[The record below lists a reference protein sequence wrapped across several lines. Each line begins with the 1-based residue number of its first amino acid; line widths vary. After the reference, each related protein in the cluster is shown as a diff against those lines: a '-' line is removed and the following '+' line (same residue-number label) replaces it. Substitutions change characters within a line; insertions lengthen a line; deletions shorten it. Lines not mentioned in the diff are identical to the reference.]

1 MGIYDGFTD
10 HDEKKENQIE
20 YSDDFYIIANHLYLN
35 KNVKIHLNIDQYT
48 NKFKLVNNKLD
59 IDPNQIFINPKSLVK
74 MDSTGN
80 FIGSIMTDQNDK
92 LKLNYNSDLYE
103 DFNGSIW
110 INLGNGLERSSDNKI
125 SIALGFATKFDNG
138 KLSLDPSALLNNTS
152 GTITLDPDKK
162 RFELNYS
169 TDMLKDYNGKIWL
182 NLNNDF
188 KRENNAISLNLNNDF
203 KRENNAISLNLNN
216 DFKREN
222 NAISLKLNN
231 NHFKRENDGI
241 SLNFDDSIKYDVNTN
256 KLSSNIDKYLTTGG
270 DIYLDNGKMKLNIN
284 NYVID
289 NASTI
294 IMDTNNKLTVNI
306 TDQSAGQVYLDNQN
320 HLKLRL
326 SPLYFTDSSGYF
338 YPKINYN
345 HGFDWQN
352 YQLNLNIDYPLYFT
366 TNKKLSLSYNEYFKQ
381 TNDGKLDLD
390 LNKIQTETVKPS
402 GTGLQINTDGT
413 FSLNNKITKL
423 LNLSPLSGLEISGD
437 QLIINEHTL
446 SRNVIRLNTNSPIT
460 RDNNNFYKLKIDT
473 ISIDSDNNTGSLFVK
488 PTYVPSIITK
498 DYIKDKIVNETYYK
512 DMLKF
517 QAPCILR
524 RCGLCYCDLNT
535 VSDVDKTIN
544 TNDVTI
550 NKFHNQKHKFNDYFY
565 FTTENNPT
573 YHYKH
578 YSFAIFPEVINDNY
592 IYFNNTNQKIKYTDI
607 FNNRLNLSSLVF
619 NFVIEPE
626 KKNIDIN
633 STLIECENDNYIKI
647 LYNNQGIIFKF
658 GYMLENYIHNPI
670 HLDEVIVSLPKTLIN
685 KKNVLTFFYDLN
697 NTHILIILNNEII
710 YDNKIIFL
718 FVIEHNKDNLL
729 THKYHDFYLC
739 NNSDDTQSF
748 NGKFYNYSMLQNITE
763 EETRYLHQYYKYI
776 HNI

>member
-1 MGIYDGFTD
+1 MGIYDGFTN

-35 KNVKIHLNIDQYT
+35 KNIKIHLNIDQYT

-59 IDPNQIFINPKSLVK
+59 IDPNQIFMNPKSLVK

-103 DFNGSIW
+103 DYNGSIW
-110 INLGNGLERSSDNKI
+110 INLGNGIERSSDNKI

-138 KLSLDPSALLNNTS
+138 KLSLDTSALVNNTS

-169 TDMLKDYNGKIWL
+169 TDMLKDYTGKIWL
-182 NLNNDF
+182 N
-188 KRENNAISLNLNNDF
+188 I
-203 KRENNAISLNLNN
+203 NN

-231 NHFKRENDGI
+231 NHFRRENDGI
-241 SLNFDDSIKYDVNTN
+241 SLNIDDSIKYDVNTN

-270 DIYLDNGKMKLNIN
+270 DIYLDNNGKMKLNIN

-289 NASTI
+289 NSSTI

-326 SPLYFTDSSGYF
+326 SPFYFTDSSGYF

-352 YQLNLNIDYPLYFT
+352 YQLNLNIDSPLYFT
-366 TNKKLSLSYNEYFKQ
+366 TNKKLGLSYNEYFKQ

-390 LNKIQTETVKPS
+390 LNKIKIETVKPS
-402 GTGLQINTDGT
+402 GPGIQINSDGT
-413 FSLNNKITKL
+413 FSLNNQITKL

-446 SRNVIRLNTNSPIT
+446 SRNVIKLNSNSPIT
-460 RDNNNFYKLKIDT
+460 RDNNNFFEIVYDR
-473 ISIDSDNNTGSLFVK
+473 ISIDTDNKGVLKVKNT
-488 PTYVPSIITK
+488 YIPSIVTA
-498 DYIKDKIVNETYYK
+498 DYIKNKVQNELYFK

-517 QAPCILR
+517 QGLSILKR
-524 RCGLCYCDLNT
+524 GSLCYWDLNNESH
-535 VSDVDKTIN
+535 VNKTIRIN
-544 TNDVTI
+544 NVVI
-550 NKFHNQKHKFNDYFY
+550 NKFENEKHIFNDYYY
-565 FTTENNPT
+565 FTTENHPT

-578 YSFAIFPEVINDNY
+578 YSFEIFTDVINDNY

-607 FNNRLNLSSLVF
+607 FYKQTNFESLAFNIVF
-619 NFVIEPE
+619 ECE
-626 KKNIDIN
+626 KKAVDIN
-633 STLIECENDNYIKI
+633 STLMECEDNYIKL
-647 LYNNQGIIFKF
+647 LYNNQGIIFKM
-658 GYMLENYIHNPI
+658 GKMINNYINNPTYPNEI
-670 HLDEVIVSLPKTLIN
+670 IVSLSSTLIN
-685 KKNVLTFFYDLN
+685 KKHILTFYYDL
-697 NTHILIILNNEII
+697 TKVLIILNSQIVYENNDLI
-710 YDNKIIFL
+710 L
-718 FVIEHNKDNLL
+718 FVNEEGKDNLI
-729 THKYHDFYLC
+729 THKYHNFYIG
-739 NNSDDTQSF
+739 NNSNNLESYK
-748 NGKFYNYSMLQNITE
+748 GKIFDYSMLQNITE
-763 EETRYLHQYYKYI
+763 QEAINLHEYYKYI